1 MPQWASLHTVMNSQ
15 FAHVEPLLERFE
27 LSQLVAFEKGLHR
40 SITWQHN
47 ASGDRHRHRRV
58 GLVQRGKA
66 LLRQW
71 SPLLL
76 PLRRVRH
83 PQAALRQA
91 RRPSKGT
98 GGQAG
103 TAGSSHRTRLGPSV
117 ASTVPV
123 AMDLDARW
131 PPGPPPTKAML
142 QVAQVSLAQSGRGTD
157 GADSGGAHD
166 NEVHNRSTSR
176 TLRSRATWPLLQSF
190 KAENK
195 SYQDEFT
202 ELVALSLL
210 SRQLRYRAKCGFEA
224 GKLTAL
230 RRMGLNVS
238 EVLTWKFVFMAARC
252 QKKKHDFKGMKK
264 ETLHAW
270 LDCPP
275 PTGLGS
281 WMGCEYPEKT
291 ADENAEPAGPSLTP
305 KRPLGSAPQMP
316 WDVFGCEAKFT
327 DYLARGTPAQ
337 NAATNLEISFAGIP
351 ARVPVPVPVAVALS
365 VALWLCGSVAVG
377 PGCGALWSRG
387 CVALGSVG
395 VGAHQAAV
403 KLLED
408 THIPMARPP
417 SATQV
422 QDAGLNWVG
431 ELSIGGILQLLV
443 VASSF
448 TLKVF
453 EFQSFG
459 SQGEQRTCF

>member
-210 SRQLRYRAKCGFEA
+210 SRQLRYRAKCGFEVT
-224 GKLTAL
+224 LAL
-230 RRMGLNVS
+230 
-238 EVLTWKFVFMAARC
+238 A
-252 QKKKHDFKGMKK
+252 Q
-264 ETLHAW
+264 
-270 LDCPP
+270 
-275 PTGLGS
+275 
-281 WMGCEYPEKT
+281 EKT
-291 ADENAEPAGPSLTP
+291 ADENAEPAG
-305 KRPLGSAPQMP
+305 
-316 WDVFGCEAKFT
+316 EAKFT